1 MGMVHLK
8 QDGHVAQL
16 TLDRPEKLNALD
28 KSMLRAL
35 EERICTLERSTDVRA
50 VVLGSTGERAF
61 CAGADIRA
69 WSGLEPLD
77 MWRTW
82 MREGHRIFGRL
93 ARLRMPVIAAVQ
105 GFALGGGLELALA
118 ADLRVAADSASFGLP
133 EVSIAAV
140 PGWGGTS
147 RLPALVGA
155 ARAKEMIF
163 LGERIDAAKAL
174 EWGLVNALVPAAR
187 LIPRCLEMAQRIA
200 AHAPVAVQL
209 SKEAIDGSSPAVE
222 IMAGALSAFTEDAR
236 EGAASFSERRGPTYR
251 GR

>member
-1 MGMVHLK
+1 MGTVHLT
-8 QDGHVAQL
+8 QEDYVAQL
-16 TLDRPEKLNALD
+16 TLDRPDKLNALD
-28 KSMLRAL
+28 MSMLRAL
-35 EERICTLERSTDVRA
+35 EEQICTLERSTDTRV
-50 VVLGSTGERAF
+50 VVLGSKGERAF

-69 WSGLEPLD
+69 WTGLEPLD
-77 MWRTW
+77 MWRSW

-118 ADLRVAADSASFGLP
+118 ADLRIAADSASFGLP

-140 PGWGGTS
+140 PGWGATS
-147 RLPALVGA
+147 RLPELVGP
-155 ARAKEMIF
+155 ARAKEIIF

-174 EWGLVNALVPAAR
+174 EWGLVNALVPAAQ
-187 LIPRCLEMAQRIA
+187 LLPRSLDLARRIA

-209 SKEAIDGSSPAVE
+209 AKEAIDGNAANLE
-222 IMAGALSAFTEDAR
+222 ILAGALSAGTEDAR
-236 EGAASFSERRGPTYR
+236 EGAASFSERRRPTYR